1 MAPMDG
7 DIETIV
13 LDVYPWAEPT
23 DEQRRLFDALTPEEK
38 RRLIDSAI
46 EEGFASPI
54 SEKSMSDVIAE
65 AKADRRT

>member
-1 MAPMDG
+1 MAPMDS

-23 DEQRRLFDALTPEEK
+23 DEQMRMFDALTPEEK
-38 RRLIDSAI
+38 RRMIDSAI

-54 SEKSMSDVIAE
+54 SETSMFDVIAE

>member
-1 MAPMDG
+1 MAPMAS

-23 DEQRRLFDALTPEEK
+23 DEQRRMFDALTPEEK

-46 EEGFASPI
+46 EEGVASPI